1 MKTLM
6 DHPLEYV
13 LWTVAAVSAMVGLRM
28 VVVAASA
35 AREVARDR
43 ARRKQQEQGRI
54 GRHG

>member
-6 DHPLEYV
+6 DHPLEYA
-13 LWTVAAVSAMVGLRM
+13 LWTVAAVSAMAGLRL

-43 ARRKQQEQGRI
+43 ARRKLQEQGRI